1 MFLHLCPYFGALYL
15 IFVELK
21 GLPYLVG
28 KIVKAQVLA
37 ENAVRYSFRKYLTVP
52 VIRKQKIT
60 PQAILSSN
68 GGDILFTICKFY
80 P

>member
-1 MFLHLCPYFGALYL
+1 MFLHLCPYFRVLYL

-21 GLPYLVG
+21 GLTYLVRQ
-28 KIVKAQVLA
+28 IIKAQVFA
-37 ENAVRYSFRKYLTVP
+37 ENAVRYSFRKHLTVP

-68 GGDILFTICKFY
+68 GGDILFTIC
-80 P
+80 